1 MGVVKKTTTETIVTA
16 EDTKDQVDLDE
27 LEDDLERSL
36 EAEKYEEA
44 EDFEED
50 LIYKHLKARLEATET
65 EESTSLKLIHWKE
78 EDMTEVKDLTI
89 QDTEQKENKEAKPLS
104 KKNLKLKRLN
114 KKMKPVDVKK
124 TKTKIF
130 VLEKPLK
137 PLKNKHVVN
146 GVINHY
152 F

>member
-1 MGVVKKTTTETIVTA
+1 MG
-16 EDTKDQVDLDE
+16 
-27 LEDDLERSL
+27 
-36 EAEKYEEA
+36 AEKYEEA
-44 EDFEED
+44 EDFED
-50 LIYKHLKARLEATET
+50 DVIDKHLKARLEATET

-78 EDMTEVKDLTI
+78 EDMTEVKDPTI

-114 KKMKPVDVKK
+114 KKMKPVDVKN
-124 TKTKIF
+124 TKMKRF
-130 VLEKPLK
+130 VMEKPLK